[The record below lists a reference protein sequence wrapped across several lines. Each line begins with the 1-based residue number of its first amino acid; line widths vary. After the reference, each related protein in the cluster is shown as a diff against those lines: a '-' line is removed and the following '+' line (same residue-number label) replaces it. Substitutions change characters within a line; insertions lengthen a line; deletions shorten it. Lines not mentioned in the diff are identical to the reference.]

1 MIHFW
6 IYIGLFVGGT
16 VFGVLGHVMI
26 EDKATVTK
34 TELTGWAQRLRNAVV
49 ADATT
54 AKNSVTNLITD
65 IEKKL

>member
-6 IYIGLFVGGT
+6 IYVGLFVGGT
-16 VFGVLGHVMI
+16 VFGVLGHVML
-26 EDKATVTK
+26 EQKATVTK
-34 TELTGWAQRLRNAVV
+34 EELTGWAQRLRNAVV

-54 AKNSVTNLITD
+54 AKNSVTTLIGD